1 MEPLKPRI
9 VPPPRAEWT
18 DATRAVFAF
27 WGEPGAWDN
36 GSKTNI
42 VNVFANHPALAT
54 AYNAFG
60 KHLLVDST
68 LPVWPRELVVLRVSW
83 LVKSEYEWHYHVGYA
98 LAAGMTL
105 AQVAAIGEGPDA
117 PGWNDDDRAVLRAC
131 DELWETSRI
140 TDATWAALDRQFSR
154 HQIMDLV
161 FTIGQYVMLSWAIAA
176 FGIQLEDGVD
186 RIGFDLRTASGNEP
200 GGRYRPGEVE
210 NWDTRTPR

>member
-9 VPPPRAEWT
+9 LPAPREEWT

-42 VNVFANHPALAT
+42 VNVLANHPALAT
-54 AYNAFG
+54 AYNSFG

-105 AQVAAIGEGPDA
+105 AQIAAIGEGPDA

-131 DELWETSRI
+131 DELHATSRI
-140 TDATWAALDRQFSR
+140 TDATWAALERQFSR

-186 RIGFDLRTASGNEP
+186 RIGFDLRTASGNAP
-200 GGRYRPGEVE
+200 GGRYRPGETE
-210 NWDTRTPR
+210 NWDTQSAT